1 MMEVLKFKCEL
12 LSDIVLNDTPATEG
26 KAQTLP
32 FIPGSNFLGVVA
44 SKLYNKE
51 DERSFLIF
59 HSGHVR
65 FGDANPSLEKRRSV
79 KVPAAIYHP
88 KLGSIERESYV
99 NYLIPDPSSA
109 EMRAK
114 QLKQERK
121 EFYVFGKEQ
130 AYEVK
135 VDKDFFIKS
144 AYDSARRRAQDEQ
157 MFGLE
162 ALQRG
167 VTLYFSVEIDEEAQA
182 YREEIIR
189 ALVGQRHIGRSRTAQ
204 FGLVE
209 ISPYD
214 FEEPTSTDEAVE
226 LGTAGRCVAVYAD
239 SRLIFLDDN
248 GYPSFHPTAQDLGI
262 EEGQILWD
270 KCQVLTFQYA
280 PWNYKL
286 RAYDSDRCGFEKGSV
301 FIVQTNAQE
310 LHERYIGS
318 YCNEGFGRVLYNP
331 AFLQADPATGR
342 SSCRFMKSS
351 TSQKD
356 SATPAPEALPALTG
370 ADQLLWNYLGSRVS
384 LQSEQNKVWNVV
396 NSFVKEHGGRFKRD
410 EAFASQWGSIRNLAM
425 VANTPDN
432 LIGAIEGYLNHGV
445 AKDKWEKNGR
455 KKVLDKFLKKH
466 QNSGYLQELVINLA
480 SMMGKHCSNNK

>member
-65 FGDANPSLEKRRSV
+65 FGDANLSLGKRRSV
-79 KVPAAIYHP
+79 KIPAAIYHP
-88 KLGSIERESYV
+88 KLSSIERESYV
-99 NYLIPDPSSA
+99 NYLIPDPSSV
-109 EMRAK
+109 EVRAK

-121 EFYVFGKEQ
+121 EFYVFDESQ
-130 AYEVK
+130 AYKVK
-135 VDKDFFIKS
+135 VDKSFCIKS

-182 YREEIIR
+182 YREEIIT

-214 FEEPTSTDEAVE
+214 FEEPTSTDKAVE
-226 LGTAGRCVAVYAD
+226 LGSAGRCVAVYAD

-248 GYPSFHPTAQDLGI
+248 GYPSFHPTAQELGI

-270 KCQVLTFQYA
+270 KCQVRTFQYA

-342 SSCRFMKSS
+342 SSYRFMKSS

-356 SATPAPEALPALTG
+356 SATPAPENLPALTG
-370 ADQLLWNYLGSRVS
+370 ADQLLWNYLESRVS
-384 LQSEQNKVWNVV
+384 RQSEQNKVWNVV
-396 NSFVKEHGGRFKRD
+396 NSFVEKHGGRFKRD

-425 VANTPDN
+425 VANSPDN

-480 SMMGKHCSNNK
+480 SMMGKHCSNNN